1 MRFLGPSVNGSP
13 KTITVSFLSL
23 SRIGSRGRPEF
34 WKVGDFAPT
43 KVSLPIR
50 ITRVIF
56 PYNFVIFEQRN
67 RASIRF
73 GLRVFRPNDEQ
84 SELAHTFP
92 HGYAFVNHSNSP
104 NDYSECGTGFSHLK
118 ASERFGA
125 VQGVCRRCLSYLLRG
140 RQKRRLEK
148 WMRRQSGTH
157 PMECLG
163 TPNTGPLALWTC
175 SQAVVSKI
183 ITPAGVSN

>member
-1 MRFLGPSVNGSP
+1 M
-13 KTITVSFLSL
+13 
-23 SRIGSRGRPEF
+23 
-34 WKVGDFAPT
+34 
-43 KVSLPIR
+43 
-50 ITRVIF
+50 IF

-73 GLRVFRPNDEQ
+73 GLCVFRPNDEQ

-125 VQGVCRRCLSYLLRG
+125 EAFAADAYLIY
-140 RQKRRLEK
+140 
-148 WMRRQSGTH
+148 SGGAKN
-157 PMECLG
+157 EDLKSG
-163 TPNTGPLALWTC
+163 
-175 SQAVVSKI
+175 
-183 ITPAGVSN
+183 